1 MTRLYVDLVKDSL
14 TEFSYDASLAVL
26 QYDLG
31 STILGLSMTLSGYN
45 DKLHVLAQHVLEK
58 ARNLDVRKDRLAVIK
73 ENVGYLSELYD
84 PKMGFEI
91 ILLFF
96 QVKLQWQNFFLGQTY
111 SLSEYYG
118 KYVLAGNQYTLTE
131 KLAEIDSEAIS
142 KGLRG
147 TGALILTRP

>member
-14 TEFSYDASLAVL
+14 TEFSYDASLAGL

-58 ARNLDVRKDRLAVIK
+58 ARNLDVREDRLAVIK

-84 PKMGFEI
+84 QRGLKSYCYFPGQVTMAKRLPRAD
-91 ILLFF
+91 LLAF
-96 QVKLQWQNFFLGQTY
+96 GI
-111 SLSEYYG
+111 LSEICFGGQPIYPDG
-118 KYVLAGNQYTLTE
+118 ETC
-131 KLAEIDSEAIS
+131 
-142 KGLRG
+142 
-147 TGALILTRP
+147 

>member
-14 TEFSYDASLAVL
+14 TEFSYDASLAGL

-58 ARNLDVRKDRLAVIK
+58 ARNLDVREDRLAVIK

-84 PKMGFEI
+84 PETGFEI
-91 ILLFF
+91 ILLFSRSSY
-96 QVKLQWQNFFLGQTY
+96 N
-111 SLSEYYG
+111 G
-118 KYVLAGNQYTLTE
+118 KTSSSGRPTRFRNTMGNMFWRVTN
-131 KLAEIDSEAIS
+131 I
-142 KGLRG
+142 
-147 TGALILTRP
+147 P